1 MPPSESSEL
10 DSLLERK
17 LANLREFQKG
27 QEGVWGTING
37 AYLVSRGLVGAVA
50 KDGALSTVGGHRLMM
65 WQTVLDYQM
74 ESFFLL
80 IDRRLD
86 EGLALLRMAAELA
99 RDVAR
104 ISDDATL
111 LDTWLN
117 RAEGRAQKNA
127 YRDAFRFSD
136 SDSTEVYVHKL
147 YDLASTFGI
156 HGHLLTSSR
165 LRPTHQSPDG
175 KVVGLEVPDVE
186 VYRTLAI
193 WLAAFFPLQELCHR
207 AFRSCGGNT
216 VVQAGTYYDE
226 MRRAFDDI
234 FATYRESL
242 QKMDADVL
250 STLH

>member
-1 MPPSESSEL
+1 MPLSESPEL

-17 LANLREFQKG
+17 LANFREFQKG
-27 QEGVWGTING
+27 QEGVWGTISG
-37 AYLVSRGLVGAVA
+37 AYLVSRGLVAAVA
-50 KDGALSTVGGHRLMM
+50 KDGALSTVGAHRLMM
-65 WQTVLDYQM
+65 WQTVLEYQM

-104 ISDDATL
+104 ISDDATQL
-111 LDTWLN
+111 NAWLN
-117 RAEGRAQKNA
+117 RTNGKAQRNA

-136 SDSTEVYVHKL
+136 SDSTEAYVHKL

-156 HGHLLTSSR
+156 HGHMLTSSN
-165 LRPTHQSPDG
+165 LKPNHQSPDG
-175 KVVGLEVPDVE
+175 KVLALEVPDVE

-207 AFRSCGGNT
+207 AFRSDGRNRRT
-216 VVQAGTYYDE
+216 V
-226 MRRAFDDI
+226 
-234 FATYRESL
+234 
-242 QKMDADVL
+242 
-250 STLH
+250 